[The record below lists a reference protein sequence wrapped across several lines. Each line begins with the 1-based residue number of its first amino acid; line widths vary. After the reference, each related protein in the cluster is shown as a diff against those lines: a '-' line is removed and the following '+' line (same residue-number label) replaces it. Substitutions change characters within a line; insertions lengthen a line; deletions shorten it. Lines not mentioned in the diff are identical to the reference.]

1 MTRYHPLLVAL
12 HWLMA
17 VMVIVALLAGNF
29 VLDPLE
35 NSDPP
40 AKMFSFRAHM
50 TIGATLGLLVLIRL
64 ITRFSTAKPP
74 PHADTGNALLNLGG
88 RAAHLGGLYLLIIV
102 MVGSGFA
109 LSQQSGLGAVVF
121 FGADT
126 PPLPAD
132 FSAYPPRTVHGITS
146 KLLGGLLILAHVAGW
161 AFHQF
166 IKKDGLI
173 SRMWFGD
180 RWT

>member
-35 NSDPP
+35 NSDP

-74 PHADTGNALLNLGG
+74 HADTGNALLNLGG
-88 RAAHLGGLYLLIIV
+88 RAAHLGLYLLIIV

-126 PPLPAD
+126 PLPAD

-146 KLLGGLLILAHVAGW
+146 KLLGLLILAHVAGW